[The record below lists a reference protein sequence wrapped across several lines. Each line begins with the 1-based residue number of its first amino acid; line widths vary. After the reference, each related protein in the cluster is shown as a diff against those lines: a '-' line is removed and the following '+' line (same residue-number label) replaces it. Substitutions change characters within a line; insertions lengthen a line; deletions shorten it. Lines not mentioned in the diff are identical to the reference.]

1 MTELNPSLR
10 NAFRYIN
17 RFQIL
22 FWRLGLGRW
31 MSAWPAGIGTYMVIT
46 HYGRASGKRYR
57 TPVNFAV
64 VDGEIYCVAGF
75 GRGSDWYRNILE
87 NPQVEIWH
95 PDGWFAGTAEEIL
108 VNADTLPILREIMTN
123 SGFVTKLM
131 GLNPKTITDEELM
144 AECKDYRLIHLRR
157 TAPRTGRTGPG
168 DLVWIWPVL
177 LLLLLFRKR
186 RKKCC

>member
-1 MTELNPSLR
+1 MTDINPSLR
-10 NAFRYIN
+10 EAFRNIN
-17 RFQIL
+17 QFQIL

-31 MSAWPAGIGTYMVIT
+31 MSIWPAGIGTYMVIN
-46 HYGRASGKRYR
+46 HNGRTSGKRYR

-64 VDGEIYCVAGF
+64 MDGEIYCVAGF
-75 GRGSDWYRNILE
+75 GKSSDWYRNIVE

-95 PDGWFAGTAEEIL
+95 PDGWFAGTAEEIQ
-108 VNADTLPILREIMTN
+108 VDSVTLPILRKIMTN
-123 SGFVTKLM
+123 SGFVARLM
-131 GLNPKTITDEELM
+131 GLNPKTMSDEDLL

-168 DLVWIWPVL
+168 DLVWVWPVL